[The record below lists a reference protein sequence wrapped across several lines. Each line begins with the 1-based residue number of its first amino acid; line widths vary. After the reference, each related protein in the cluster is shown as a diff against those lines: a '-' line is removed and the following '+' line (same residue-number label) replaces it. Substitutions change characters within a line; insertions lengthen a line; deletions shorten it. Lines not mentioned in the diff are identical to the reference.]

1 MRALAILVA
10 AGLGLGLP
18 VPGHAQSF
26 SGAEQIAGGDL
37 AAAERE
43 IGEQRR
49 VFPNDPDLLI
59 NLAHIYARTDRLA
72 EARRLYRVVL
82 DRPDEDLVLADGR
95 SAPAH
100 ALASEGLRRTTTQ
113 VVATR

>member
-1 MRALAILVA
+1 MRAFAILVA
-10 AGLGLGLP
+10 AGLGLGLS
-18 VPGHAQSF
+18 VPGYAQSY

-43 IGEQRR
+43 ITQQRR

-59 NLAHIYARTDRLA
+59 NLAHVYAKTDRVA
-72 EARRLYRVVL
+72 EARRLYRIVL
-82 DRPDEDLVLADGR
+82 DRPDEDLVMADGR
-95 SAPAH
+95 AAPAH
-100 ALASEGLRRTTTQ
+100 LLASEGLRRISTQ